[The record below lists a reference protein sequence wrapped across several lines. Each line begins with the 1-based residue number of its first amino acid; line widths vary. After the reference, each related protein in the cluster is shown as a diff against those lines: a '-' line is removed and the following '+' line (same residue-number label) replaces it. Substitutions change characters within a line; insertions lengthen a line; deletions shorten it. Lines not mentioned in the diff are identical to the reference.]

1 MIYIFNRSAFAF
13 RITITE
19 SIGVIRINTSNY
31 NNSYYVSGLQE
42 SVLSETYSLTSSE
55 ENLFPKIEVYKSDM
69 KIIGFGIKSVSLNA
83 SNVAHQSGYNMIP
96 SIKVSCDGT
105 YLTGSCYMQSS
116 LSGNIA
122 FGTITVNV
130 YYQTY

>member
-1 MIYIFNRSAFAF
+1 MTCNK
-13 RITITE
+13 TG
-19 SIGVIRINTSNY
+19 GVIRIILFFY

-55 ENLFPKIEVYKSDM
+55 DNLSPKIEVCKSDM

-105 YLTGSCYMQSS
+105 YLTGSCYMQSN

-122 FGTITVNV
+122 FGTITVDV
-130 YYQTY
+130 IYQSDK